1 MDNKMDNKINKFI
14 LYLRKIIFSKSSE
27 SNDNFE
33 DRLKYSIN
41 QQSINILD
49 NYNIVSFDKYL
60 KQNGWTQSYS
70 TRTKFWHNLNY
81 PLIKLMEEER
91 GFLRNY
97 DYSIR
102 SRIDGEILDIINVKD
117 SNSILDFE
125 SILLIYKK
133 VTEN

>member
-1 MDNKMDNKINKFI
+1 MDNKINKFI

-70 TRTKFWHNLNY
+70 TRTKFWHHLNY

-91 GFLRNY
+91 DFLRNY